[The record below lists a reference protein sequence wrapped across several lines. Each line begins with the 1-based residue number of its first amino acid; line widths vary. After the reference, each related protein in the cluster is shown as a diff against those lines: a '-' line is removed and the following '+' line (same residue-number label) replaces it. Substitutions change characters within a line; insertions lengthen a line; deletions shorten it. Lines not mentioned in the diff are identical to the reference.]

1 MAISLLVYFPAELNL
16 TSDDLMVWFGLNESA
31 PAPIVVVVAEK
42 VVVLVLHTE
51 QRVERGSR
59 NKAAAAAAAGSRLI
73 GGRGRA
79 RLHCRVKLGFVKQRL
94 EELCRLGMLP
104 NSCWGEFYGSN
115 SRISSEIN
123 AGLRIVIKTEA
134 S

>member
-1 MAISLLVYFPAELNL
+1 M
-16 TSDDLMVWFGLNESA
+16 
-31 PAPIVVVVAEK
+31 VVVAEK
-42 VVVLVLHTE
+42 VVLVLHTE

-59 NKAAAAAAAGSRLI
+59 NKAAAAAAGSRLI

-79 RLHCRVKLGFVKQRL
+79 LLLHCCRVKLGFVKQRL

-123 AGLRIVIKTEA
+123 AGLRIVIKTEV